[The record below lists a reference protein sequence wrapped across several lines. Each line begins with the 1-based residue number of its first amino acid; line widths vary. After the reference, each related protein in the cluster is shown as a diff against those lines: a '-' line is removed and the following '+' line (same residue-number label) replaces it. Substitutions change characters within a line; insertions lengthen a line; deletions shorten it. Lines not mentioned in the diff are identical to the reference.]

1 MIRLK
6 QLTGEDSRA
15 FREYLDMLEILSG
28 NRDLKPYVKE
38 AEEMLTQ
45 VDVTTLP
52 SYELG
57 WEKGVEKGIEQGE
70 ERGMAKGDYQARCAI
85 ARSLFGV
92 LPEAVIA
99 EKTGLSVEELQ
110 RLQRS

>member
-1 MIRLK
+1 
-6 QLTGEDSRA
+6 
-15 FREYLDMLEILSG
+15 MLEILSG

-57 WEKGVEKGIEQGE
+57 WEKGIEQGE